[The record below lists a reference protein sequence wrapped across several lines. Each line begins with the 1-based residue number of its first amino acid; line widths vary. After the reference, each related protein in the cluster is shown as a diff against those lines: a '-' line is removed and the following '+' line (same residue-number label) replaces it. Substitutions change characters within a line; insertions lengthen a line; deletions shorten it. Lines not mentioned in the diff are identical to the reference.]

1 MDNLNNTIQ
10 ARRVEQNNQE
20 FYLGIFSIEQILT
33 FTKFTERLIVN
44 YDEENKP
51 IYNDHIQRKVENP
64 RVERIVDF
72 LLDDPDALFPTNLV
86 IAIPNAVIETFEE
99 TSPGIHEI
107 KLSQRVFSEIR
118 RVNGDVF
125 LTIIDGQHR
134 IKGIEAAIA
143 KLESEMINLSQIARS
158 SPDARFKR
166 DLAKKTT
173 ALQNLKKIQLPVTF
187 FIDPTLEF
195 QAMVFS
201 TINRTQKSVPQSLV
215 YSLFGLRT
223 DDSPQKTALQTVLT
237 LNSFIES
244 PFHNRIKL
252 YGGKYE
258 RNQSPPLTQATM
270 VKSIIDFISTNL
282 RESEKDRFRE
292 RKDLK
297 VNISDDFP
305 FRKYYANDRDTL
317 ILDIMY
323 SYFKAVQ
330 KTFQR
335 DDASLWDFE
344 TIETKPTNILHT
356 AVGYQALLDILKDIL
371 KEVKTDDERDKVA
384 TYKSYLQKAGHINVS
399 DNARYPFTS
408 KSKRIFYL
416 DLSLAIWPNKG
427 PEDNRRT
434 LLAEALR
441 Q

>member
-1 MDNLNNTIQ
+1 MGTADSDNILHPSLNK
-10 ARRVEQNNQE
+10 
-20 FYLGIFSIEQILT
+20 S
-33 FTKFTERLIVN
+33 
-44 YDEENKP
+44 
-51 IYNDHIQRKVENP
+51 
-64 RVERIVDF
+64 
-72 LLDDPDALFPTNLV
+72 
-86 IAIPNAVIETFEE
+86 
-99 TSPGIHEI
+99 
-107 KLSQRVFSEIR
+107 
-118 RVNGDVF
+118 
-125 LTIIDGQHR
+125 
-134 IKGIEAAIA
+134 
-143 KLESEMINLSQIARS
+143 
-158 SPDARFKR
+158 R
-166 DLAKKTT
+166 D
-173 ALQNLKKIQLPVTF
+173 
-187 FIDPTLEF
+187 
-195 QAMVFS
+195 
-201 TINRTQKSVPQSLV
+201 
-215 YSLFGLRT
+215 
-223 DDSPQKTALQTVLT
+223 
-237 LNSFIES
+237 
-244 PFHNRIKL
+244 
-252 YGGKYE
+252 
-258 RNQSPPLTQATM
+258 
-270 VKSIIDFISTNL
+270 
-282 RESEKDRFRE
+282 

-335 DDASLWDFE
+335 DEASLWDFE

-371 KEVKTDDERDKVA
+371 KKVKTDDERDKIA
-384 TYKSYLQKAGHINVS
+384 TYKSYLQKADHINVS